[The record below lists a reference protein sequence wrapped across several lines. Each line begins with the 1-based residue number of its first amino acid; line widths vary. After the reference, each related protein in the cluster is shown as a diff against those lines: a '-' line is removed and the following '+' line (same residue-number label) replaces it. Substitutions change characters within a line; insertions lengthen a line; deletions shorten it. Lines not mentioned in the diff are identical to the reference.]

1 MLLVDA
7 SARES
12 DIHGAGLFANQTIP
26 AATAVWILKPGF
38 DVVLTKQALDEL
50 SPFVQEQIR
59 HYIYI
64 DVVTGLYVLCSDDAR
79 FMNHADNPNTKTAG
93 DRTWAVRE
101 IQAGEELTCDYREFD
116 AATRNKPGFAPR
128 HQRDGG

>member
-7 SARES
+7 SARKS
-12 DIHGAGLFANQTIP
+12 AIHGTGLFANQPIFAGTTIW
-26 AATAVWILKPGF
+26 VLKPGF

-64 DVVTGLYVLCSDDAR
+64 DIVTGMYVLCSDDAR
-79 FMNHADNPNTKTAG
+79 FMNHADNPNTATAG
-93 DRTWAVRE
+93 DRTWAVRD
-101 IQAGEELTCDYREFD
+101 IPPGEELTCDYREFD
-116 AATRNKPGFAPR
+116 AATRNKPATAVQR
-128 HQRDGG
+128 HGDGG